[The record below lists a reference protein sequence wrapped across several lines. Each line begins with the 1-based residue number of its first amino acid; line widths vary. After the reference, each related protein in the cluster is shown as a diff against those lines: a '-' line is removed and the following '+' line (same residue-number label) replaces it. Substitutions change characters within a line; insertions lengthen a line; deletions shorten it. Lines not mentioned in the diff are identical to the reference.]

1 MLVEV
6 VAGNDRT
13 LLVGAT
19 SGDGQP
25 LTSWSTVALAL
36 DQAASDPT
44 NSVIISELE
53 RVEAVAAVYV
63 SEDEDGVLHIFT
75 VVPQHTNEVFDR
87 VLPAE
92 DRIQKRLKDRVLHF
106 HVRAHQGRPPQSAVP
121 LTSEPIYV
129 R

>member
-19 SGDGQP
+19 TVEAQP
-25 LTSWSTVALAL
+25 LAAWSAVALAL
-36 DQAASDPT
+36 DQAVVDTT
-44 NSVIISELE
+44 NSAIVRELE
-53 RVEAVAAVYV
+53 RVPDVAAVYV
-63 SEDEDGVLHIFT
+63 TEDEERVLHVFT
-75 VVPQHTNEVFDR
+75 VVAKHTNEVFDR
-87 VLPAE
+87 ILLAE
-92 DRIQKRLKDRVLHF
+92 ARIEKRLKDRVLHF
-106 HVRAHQGRPPQSAVP
+106 HVRAHQGRSPQSAVP